1 MKIII
6 LLTAISILFVGC
18 DNSPSPI
25 DYGRMSCD
33 YCKMTV
39 VDQQYAAQLVTTK
52 GKSFVFD
59 AAECMIN
66 YTRAEENQRH
76 KFSQVLVTDYLVPT
90 KLIDAKTAAFIRS
103 EQLPSPMGAF
113 ITAVKNSIDAKELKE
128 THGGMIYNWEELNKV
143 FGELPAFN
151 HDHQH

>member
-1 MKIII
+1 MKTLLSFIALSAI
-6 LLTAISILFVGC
+6 LIGC
-18 DNSPSPI
+18 DNIPQPI
-25 DYGRMSCD
+25 EYGHMSCD

-39 VDQQYAAQLVTTK
+39 VDQRYAAQLVTTK

-66 YTRAEENQRH
+66 YTRAEENKRH
-76 KFSQVLVTDYLVPT
+76 EFSQMLVTDYLTPA
-90 KLIDAKTAAFIRS
+90 KLIDAKTASFIRS

-113 ITAVKNSIDAKELKE
+113 ITAVGNGSDAKELKDKN
-128 THGGMIYNWEELNKV
+128 GGMIYNWDGLNNV